1 MPSISALQTAVI
13 FLLPLVVAAF
23 RLSFL
28 TALLLVAALLV
39 LRWLGVL
46 RGLRGRKNDAELTL
60 VTIGASHFAEKARW
74 CLDRLGLAYSER
86 RAAGTLG
93 AFYLGRT
100 VPVLEFRSGLVRSSI
115 GNSPEI
121 LRYLWGRYAA
131 ERSADA
137 AFLEPTAERLELE
150 TRLDRYGQNLQLWVY
165 YHLLPH
171 KQLLLHAW
179 GADDNSVPV
188 WQRFMLRF
196 LRPVQAAMIRY
207 AFGTSRSRYEKA
219 LQHIDALLKELDDRL
234 ENCLES
240 RPNSLLGEEVLNF
253 TDLSFAAL
261 SSIWLMPEEFAGG
274 RATTLKIGELP
285 AEMQRDIEH
294 FKTAY
299 PAAAAF
305 AARLYAEERSGKR
318 SAETPPGEKS

>member
-1 MPSISALQTAVI
+1 MPPTSALYAAVVL
-13 FLLPLVVAAF
+13 LLPLVVAAF
-23 RLSFL
+23 GLSFA
-28 TALLLVAALLV
+28 TTLLLVVALLV

-46 RGLRGRKNDAELTL
+46 RRLRGRKNDAELTL

-74 CLDRLGLAYSER
+74 CLDRLGLTYTER

-100 VPVLEFRSGLVRSSI
+100 VPVLEFRTGLVRSSI

-131 ERSADA
+131 ERPAAA
-137 AFLEPTAERLELE
+137 AFLAPTAERLELE
-150 TRLDRYGQNLQLWVY
+150 TRLDRYGQNLQVWVY

-171 KQLLLHAW
+171 KELLLRAW
-179 GADDNSVPV
+179 GADDTSVPV
-188 WQRFMLRF
+188 WQRLMLRV
-196 LRPVQAAMIRY
+196 LRPVQARLIRY
-207 AFGTSRSRYEKA
+207 AFGTSGSRYEKA
-219 LQHIDALLKELDDRL
+219 RQHIDALLKELDERLKDRL
-234 ENCLES
+234 ES
-240 RPNSLLGEEVLNF
+240 QPNSLLGEEVLNF

-274 RATTLKIGELP
+274 KARALETGELP
-285 AEMQRDIEH
+285 LEMQRDIEH

-299 PAAAAF
+299 PAATAF
-305 AARLYAEERSGKR
+305 AARLYAEERTGKR
-318 SAETPPGEKS
+318 PGETPPGEKS